1 MQVLRIHIDEKDVID
16 WLNKVPEPE
25 LAKTPVQLLATMY
38 LIEKISGRSRPSLTG
53 LPARLR
59 IRWFRS

>member
-25 LAKTPVQLLATMY
+25 LAKTPVRILATIY
-38 LIEKISGRSRPSLTG
+38 LFEKIKGDE
-53 LPARLR
+53 
-59 IRWFRS
+59 